1 MLSYHVPKWF
11 SSLFSLLRN
20 ERQLPFCSEITLC
33 CLLSAFSQLLRVIF
47 CNILPGA
54 GNRSDVHPPAHS
66 VCGSFQS
73 FSDNCFNVWLCGS
86 VSRSAET
93 HGCSQSS
100 QGHVCYQIKATWK
113 CHYADGIMISLNWRG
128 APYKMIIIWLTEAF
142 YYQSKVSLEHFFMP
156 STLLSIVQKSL
167 GHCVKHQ

>member
-1 MLSYHVPKWF
+1 MK
-11 SSLFSLLRN
+11 
-20 ERQLPFCSEITLC
+20 
-33 CLLSAFSQLLRVIF
+33 
-47 CNILPGA
+47 
-54 GNRSDVHPPAHS
+54 
-66 VCGSFQS
+66 GSFPSALKSHCAAFCQLSPSCFVS
-73 FSDNCFNVWLCGS
+73 FSVISFPGLETTQMFIHRPTVCVEVSRVSQIIALMFLCGS
-86 VSRSAET
+86 VSCSAET

-128 APYKMIIIWLTEAF
+128 APYKMIIIWLTETF